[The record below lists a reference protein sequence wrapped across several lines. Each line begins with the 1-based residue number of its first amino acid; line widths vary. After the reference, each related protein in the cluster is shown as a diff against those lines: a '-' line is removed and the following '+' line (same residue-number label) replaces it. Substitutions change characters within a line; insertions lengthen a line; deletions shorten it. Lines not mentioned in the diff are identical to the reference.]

1 MPPIRFNSFPPI
13 FHLATFQ
20 EVRDYETDKK
30 VIVTTVTLLGKK
42 RSLVLCLTLF
52 TFTFSFLLLLIIK
65 GAVSLEIFI
74 LSPLTYFIMA
84 PITRAIINEEYEE
97 KMLREI
103 ERGGLSHDRLTSCRL
118 DLGKNLRSQSR
129 HARNNSII

>member
-1 MPPIRFNSFPPI
+1 M
-13 FHLATFQ
+13 
-20 EVRDYETDKK
+20 
-30 VIVTTVTLLGKK
+30 TTVTLLGKK

-65 GAVSLEIFI
+65 GAVPLEILI

-103 ERGGLSHDRLTSCRL
+103 RERRLIMIAL
-118 DLGKNLRSQSR
+118 LIAVLILGR
-129 HARNNSII
+129 I